1 MILIG
6 IIVVFFFLLIA
17 FLSFVMGFQEGISE
31 GADEEGIL
39 DYWAEIVLGIRSI
52 FYPKLENV
60 GHPNIYKYLFAC
72 LWMMYNSMFIAWS
85 NLFSLL
91 GYSLGYKVFKK

>member
-6 IIVVFFFLLIA
+6 IIVVLFFLLIA
-17 FLSFVMGFQEGISE
+17 ILNFVMGFQEGISE
-31 GADEEGIL
+31 DADEEGIS

-60 GHPNIYKYLFAC
+60 GYPNVYKYLFAC
-72 LWMMYNSMFIAWS
+72 LWRIYDI
-85 NLFSLL
+85 
-91 GYSLGYKVFKK
+91 VFAIS